1 MTVNPADKRKPAA
14 GSRSDAALI
23 LLGCGAAALSAAFA
37 AYSVSVSGGAPDIP
51 GSEHLLIFARPS
63 QPRQTSPIAVATRE
77 PQASPIET
85 DPITTGS
92 IRPRPRREHGNGTP
106 SPQALIESFTLR
118 GIFNGKALLQG
129 PDGFIMAG
137 PGANIRG
144 AGTIR
149 TIEATPK
156 GWAVTTSEGRIE

>member
-1 MTVNPADKRKPAA
+1 MTVTAAQTKKRAA
-14 GSRSDAALI
+14 RSRSDAALI
-23 LLGCGAAALSAAFA
+23 LLGCGAAALSVAFA
-37 AYSVSVSGGAPDIP
+37 AYSVSASGGAPDIP

-63 QPRQTSPIAVATRE
+63 QPRHPAPIAVATRE

-92 IRPRPRREHGNGTP
+92 IRPRPRREPGDGAP
-106 SPQALIESFTLR
+106 SPQALIASFTLR

-129 PDGFIMAG
+129 PDGFVMAG
-137 PGANIRG
+137 PGAYIRG

-149 TIEATPK
+149 TIDATPK
-156 GWAVTTSEGRIE
+156 GWAVITSEGRIE